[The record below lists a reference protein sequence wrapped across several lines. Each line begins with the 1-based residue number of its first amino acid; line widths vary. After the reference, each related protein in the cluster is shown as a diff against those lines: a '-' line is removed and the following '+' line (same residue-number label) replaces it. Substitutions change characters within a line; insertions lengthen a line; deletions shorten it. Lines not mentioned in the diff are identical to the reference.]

1 MAGQV
6 CTHRVI
12 TCSLFL
18 FIQRH
23 LKNLKHLR
31 GNSQHKITGK
41 KEKGKKK
48 QQKIS
53 RQSVS
58 EALQTE
64 PAAGRGGRKSTVKDK
79 TVMSITAGH
88 EKQSGRKRWKHQSRD
103 SLGLAVFSNRA
114 PALLFTTHGYSCSLK
129 TVFCWTSSRWA
140 VGNHLVYVCIH
151 RCWTQQGAKQRQ
163 EGWVIAKYRNL

>member
-41 KEKGKKK
+41 KKKEKRNNRKSQGNQFLKHC
-48 QQKIS
+48 
-53 RQSVS
+53 RQSQQ
-58 EALQTE
+58 L
-64 PAAGRGGRKSTVKDK
+64 GGGGRKSTVKDK